1 MEEVLARDIHLIRL
15 PLLPYQCRQRL
26 SESIIPHLLAFLEP
40 LFLSLLN
47 QILFCQVTIT
57 HRGIAM
63 KNLDFFQYQV
73 RRELA
78 ADILAGSA
86 PLSIKYF
93 SIWRVALF
101 MRDSKTSFYPGK
113 KIGAEASEVEENF
126 RHYSNSNSYLC
137 KMSCQRWLLPGG
149 QHWALSLVFGG
160 PWGLIKNGPL
170 LLTSFD
176 WHLICLLCSWL
187 GKFWKLNR
195 LMRGIFLQFVNILR
209 V

>member
-1 MEEVLARDIHLIRL
+1 MPPASFRE
-15 PLLPYQCRQRL
+15 YY
-26 SESIIPHLLAFLEP
+26 IIPHLLAFLEP

>member
-1 MEEVLARDIHLIRL
+1 MQTTVHHPKECVQKDTQWNRANGTIHVEEVLARDIHLIRL

-26 SESIIPHLLAFLEP
+26 SESIIPHLLAFLEL

-47 QILFCQVTIT
+47 QILFCQVTIA

-113 KIGAEASEVEENF
+113 KIGAEARQRLVKENSGTTQIPILTYAKCLVKDDF
-126 RHYSNSNSYLC
+126 
-137 KMSCQRWLLPGG
+137 CQG
-149 QHWALSLVFGG
+149 ANIG
-160 PWGLIKNGPL
+160 P
-170 LLTSFD
+170 SA
-176 WHLICLLCSWL
+176 
-187 GKFWKLNR
+187 
-195 LMRGIFLQFVNILR
+195 
-209 V
+209 